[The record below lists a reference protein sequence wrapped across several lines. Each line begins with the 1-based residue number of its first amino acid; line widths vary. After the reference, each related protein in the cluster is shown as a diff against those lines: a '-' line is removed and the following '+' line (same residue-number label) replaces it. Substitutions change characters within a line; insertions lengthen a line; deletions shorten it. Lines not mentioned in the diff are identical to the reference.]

1 MNTIGEKG
9 TVLNKYQEAYEDL
22 RRRDPIAF
30 MDETM
35 TEYTSQD
42 YHQIDQM
49 LEERRTFKEQ
59 TPKRDSN
66 KEEYLP
72 RRLVS
77 HNKIDL
83 GLPRTSSTPHKDT
96 GTHEI
101 YPIPEDEG
109 KGRTGQQQSYAG
121 NKENTH
127 RKERVT

>member
-22 RRRDPIAF
+22 RRRDPIAS

-49 LEERRTFKEQ
+49 LEERRTFREQ

-66 KEEYLP
+66 REEYQP
-72 RRLVS
+72 R
-77 HNKIDL
+77 
-83 GLPRTSSTPHKDT
+83 
-96 GTHEI
+96 
-101 YPIPEDEG
+101 
-109 KGRTGQQQSYAG
+109 
-121 NKENTH
+121 
-127 RKERVT
+127 